1 VSQLTTTL
9 IYGGNYAEAYCVAND
24 FAQAQGWVFEA
35 VKRIVEASPY
45 VRREACITANKI
57 TFPMTGVS
65 ITAIAQIM
73 PVLPVPIQPFPASTN
88 CGGTPAIGLGAGPN
102 SQGLLSLG
110 DDLCRLRR

>member
-45 VRREACITANKI
+45 LRREACITANKI
-57 TFPMTGVS
+57 TFPMTGAS
-65 ITAIAQIM
+65 ITAIASDY
-73 PVLPVPIQPFPASTN
+73 A
-88 CGGTPAIGLGAGPN
+88 GAAGANPTISSFDELWGYTSDRAWCR
-102 SQGLLSLG
+102 SQLARSLVAW
-110 DDLCRLRR
+110 